1 MSPGLAAHKL
11 GAYLKKN
18 NMSLACAESCTGG
31 LAAAALTKEAGA
43 SGYFLGCVVA
53 YANSAKSRVLG
64 IPARDIEAHGAVSK
78 DTAMAMAQA
87 ARDNFGSDCSFSVT
101 GIAGP
106 GGGLPDKPVG
116 TVWFG
121 FSVNNAV
128 YAKTHVFKGNRARIR
143 RDAVTWALN
152 TMLNLLCQSNELD
165 NTL

>member
-1 MSPGLAAHKL
+1 MNPGLAAHKL
-11 GAYLKKN
+11 GVYLKKTGK
-18 NMSLACAESCTGG
+18 SLACAESCTGG

-64 IPARDIEAHGAVSK
+64 IPARIIEAHGAVSK
-78 DTAMAMAQA
+78 ESAMAMAQA
-87 ARDNFGSDCSFSVT
+87 ARDNFGSDCAFSIT

-106 GGGLPDKPVG
+106 EGGIPGKPVG

-121 FSVNNAV
+121 FSFNDTVQV
-128 YAKTHVFKGNRARIR
+128 KTHVFSGDRAHIR
-143 RDAVTWALN
+143 RDAVIWALN
-152 TMLNLLCQSNELD
+152 TMLNLLCKANELD